1 VVPDIFSLT
10 IMIEIKITI
19 ESLNEGPTDLRM
31 ESIGKA
37 CNMDEV
43 KLAQRIIRTVQGEV
57 KHGIIEILIP
67 PVESL
72 VLSKDRPQPN

>member
-19 ESLNEGPTDLRM
+19 ESLNEGPIDLRM
-31 ESIGKA
+31 ESIGNA

-43 KLAQRIIRTVQGEV
+43 K
-57 KHGIIEILIP
+57 HGIIETLIP
-67 PVESL
+67 PVESI
-72 VLSKDRPQPN
+72 VQSKDRPQPN